1 MVQRVGQAPF
11 ITSGPF
17 QEEIQDLERQKR
29 MAELLTQKGMET
41 PQGQIVGG
49 RFVKPSWSQYANQM
63 LSAYLGGAESRDV
76 ARQQQELANKLR
88 DVGAKD
94 ISEAL
99 QIMKGT
105 PAQTVYG
112 AGQEGPTMTEV
123 PAVAGNREAAIAR
136 LLKSQSP
143 MAAPLV
149 TKLIEQQFKEPKWEK
164 AELTD
169 PRTGNTRQGWVDVN
183 SPNPEATFRQGG
195 EKPAISPV
203 DAARLRYEGIPFV
216 GGTAGVSSSNMSVG
230 GGQNV
235 VPTNVVSNVA
245 GVSKADA
252 KFAPKDIPQYEYD
265 PTISPKANAEAAAA
279 FSKQNQANIKNAKD
293 SFGLIKAATDILN
306 SGAPSSGRLQNIKTG
321 IEEIFGKS
329 SEASQADSQLEVIGA
344 GLTSKVPRF
353 EGPQSD
359 KDTALYKAAAGDVAN
374 PNKPIQSRMAAL
386 QTMIAINKKYYP
398 QGDWD
403 TINASG
409 PVVKKQTFFS
419 GQQNVNPQEFRKT
432 LNPKDQE
439 AFDWARSNPTDPRA
453 KEIKNRLGIQ

>member
-1 MVQRVGQAPF
+1 MADGIQNLLQQSPF
-11 ITSGPF
+11 IDPEQQQALTEL
-17 QEEIQDLERQKR
+17 QRKQQL
-29 MAELLTQKGMET
+29 ANLLTQQGMQA
-41 PQGQIVGG
+41 PQGQVVSGRYIAPNPLEYASKLFSTYSGGQLSKSVGEEQA
-49 RFVKPSWSQYANQM
+49 KLANI
-63 LSAYLGGAESRDV
+63 LREAESKDV
-76 ARQQQELANKLR
+76 SSMLNA
-88 DVGAKD
+88 VKD
-94 ISEAL
+94 GNINEA
-99 QIMKGT
+99 IGIGT
-105 PAQTVYG
+105 
-112 AGQEGPTMTEV
+112 
-123 PAVAGNREAAIAR
+123 
-136 LLKSQSP
+136 KSASP
-143 MAAPLV
+143 MAKNLS
-149 TKLIEQQFKEPKWEK
+149 TKLVERQFKEPKWEK

-169 PRTGNTRQGWVDVN
+169 PKTGNTRQGWVDVN

-306 SGAPSSGRLQNIKTG
+306 SGAPSSGRLQNIGTG
-321 IEEIFGKS
+321 IGEFFGKS

>member
-1 MVQRVGQAPF
+1 MAQPTYLSEISSEFQPELTDIQRK
-11 ITSGPF
+11 
-17 QEEIQDLERQKR
+17 QKL
-29 MAELLTQKGMET
+29 AELLMQRGMTQ
-41 PQGQIVGG
+41 PQGQMVGG
-49 RFVKPSWSQYANQM
+49 RFVAPSMAERLAGLFNVYSSRNLQETTEERQKALAQQLRQAESTDIESM
-63 LSAYLGGAESRDV
+63 LSAIKEG
-76 ARQQQELANKLR
+76 RQNE
-88 DVGAKD
+88 
-94 ISEAL
+94 
-99 QIMKGT
+99 
-105 PAQTVYG
+105 
-112 AGQEGPTMTEV
+112 
-123 PAVAGNREAAIAR
+123 AIAIGT
-136 LLKSQSP
+136 KSASP
-143 MAAPLV
+143 FAKNIASKLV
-149 TKLIEQQFKEPKWEK
+149 ERQFKEPKWEK

-169 PRTGNTRQGWVDVN
+169 PKTGNTRQGWVDVN

-306 SGAPSSGRLQNIKTG
+306 SGAPSSGRLQNIGTG
-321 IEEIFGKS
+321 IGEFFGKS

-359 KDTALYKAAAGDVAN
+359 KDTAMYKAAAGDVAN